1 MYHDKKSKS
10 FLHFVKFLLQIVK
23 IVHFLVFER
32 LLGTMKVLQFVK
44 KTCKMYCLFSEF
56 KIIFE
61 KYNFLQIVKKN
72 LQFVKNFLQFV
83 KIFYNL

>member
-10 FLHFVKFLLQIVK
+10 FFTFCK
-23 IVHFLVFER
+23 ISFTNCKNCAFFSFWKITWNDESF
-32 LLGTMKVLQFVK
+32 TICK

-61 KYNFLQIVKKN
+61 KYNFLQFVKKKFYN
-72 LQFVKNFLQFV
+72 LQ